1 MALINL
7 EDISNVKDVSKH
19 LDKVAVQHIDDS
31 ELVDLKP
38 LLGEKLFLDMVANA
52 TDSKYVDLLD
62 GRSYVYDNFTYT
74 HPGIKR
80 VLIEFAY
87 ARITFFGNEKST
99 PFGLVEKNYQDGSPV
114 TRDRAKERY
123 KVSQQIALQLWFDVK
138 AFLDRKS
145 KDYEYWNCSQGT
157 KGMLSGFKLRHIR

>member
-1 MALINL
+1 MAIIDLI
-7 EDISNVKDVSKH
+7 DISNTKDVSKH
-19 LDKVAVQHIDDS
+19 LDKIAIQHIDDA
-31 ELVDLKP
+31 ELVDIKP

-52 TDSKYVDLLD
+52 SDAKYLELLN
-62 GRSYVYDNFTYT
+62 GGNYEYDNFTFS

-99 PFGLVEKNYQDGSPV
+99 PFGLVEKNYQDGRAI

-123 KVSQQIALQLWFDVK
+123 KASQQIALQLWFDVK
-138 AFLDRKS
+138 AFLDRKT
-145 KDYEYWNCSQGT
+145 KEYEYWNCSQGT
-157 KGMLSGFKLRHIR
+157 KGMLSGFKLKHIR